1 MSVTESNDRPL
12 PNLFCFFFKY
22 QYVGDAFPF
31 FTGTICTFTID
42 YCCYVHV
49 KGAFVCYI
57 FSFDKI
63 LFQSLSS
70 NIFCFILSVCYQ
82 ILSNEKVYLQ
92 LKY

>member
-12 PNLFCFFFKY
+12 PNLFFFFFFKY

-42 YCCYVHV
+42 YCYVQV

-70 NIFCFILSVCYQ
+70 NILFYLVCLLPNFKQ
-82 ILSNEKVYLQ
+82 
-92 LKY
+92 